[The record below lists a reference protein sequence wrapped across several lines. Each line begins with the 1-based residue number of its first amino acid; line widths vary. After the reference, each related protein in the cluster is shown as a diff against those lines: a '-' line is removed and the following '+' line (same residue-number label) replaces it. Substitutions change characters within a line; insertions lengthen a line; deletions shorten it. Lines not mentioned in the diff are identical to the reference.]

1 MKQKKLLCAFLA
13 ATVALGLT
21 ACNLGQSGKTQE
33 ASYPITVGTANLAQ
47 QPDFV
52 VSLSPMLTRTMEDLG
67 LSGRLTGVSSFDQ
80 ELTADWEDSPAF
92 CGTAQLPDLDAIRGA
107 KPALGLTQT
116 PVAEHDLVKIQQM
129 GAEVLV
135 LSPATS
141 IEGMKEN
148 YRQLFLAL
156 WGETEGARRSERFN
170 QYLDRKIQN
179 IQTALAQSETETGRT
194 ALYLRELP
202 STGATGG
209 TLEGELLELLGF
221 ENAAGSDS
229 GWKISEGL
237 TPDVVFYSNTLSADG
252 VKTAYPNAQ
261 LIEVDP
267 LLFEQQSPSLLF
279 QLFRLG
285 HEVYPD
291 SFVITPEEDPEVF

>member
-80 ELTADWEDSPAF
+80 ELTADWEDSPPSA
-92 CGTAQLPDLDAIRGA
+92 ALPSCRTWTPPRGKA
-107 KPALGLTQT
+107 ALVLTQT
-116 PVAEHDLVKIQQM
+116 PLAEHDLVKIQQM

-135 LSPATS
+135 LSPAHLHRGD
-141 IEGMKEN
+141 EGKLPPAVP
-148 YRQLFLAL
+148 RPVGGDQRAP
-156 WGETEGARRSERFN
+156 RRSERFN

-209 TLEGELLELLGF
+209 TLEGELLELLALKTPLGPIL
-221 ENAAGSDS
+221 AGRFPRASLPTWS
-229 GWKISEGL
+229 STA
-237 TPDVVFYSNTLSADG
+237 TPS
-252 VKTAYPNAQ
+252 
-261 LIEVDP
+261 
-267 LLFEQQSPSLLF
+267 QQT
-279 QLFRLG
+279 G
-285 HEVYPD
+285 
-291 SFVITPEEDPEVF
+291 

>member
-107 KPALGLTQT
+107 KPALVLTQT
-116 PVAEHDLVKIQQM
+116 PLAEHDLVKI
-129 GAEVLV
+129 
-135 LSPATS
+135 
-141 IEGMKEN
+141 
-148 YRQLFLAL
+148 
-156 WGETEGARRSERFN
+156 
-170 QYLDRKIQN
+170 
-179 IQTALAQSETETGRT
+179 
-194 ALYLRELP
+194 
-202 STGATGG
+202 
-209 TLEGELLELLGF
+209 
-221 ENAAGSDS
+221 
-229 GWKISEGL
+229 
-237 TPDVVFYSNTLSADG
+237 
-252 VKTAYPNAQ
+252 
-261 LIEVDP
+261 DP
-267 LLFEQQSPSLLF
+267 LGRP
-279 QLFRLG
+279 
-285 HEVYPD
+285 V
-291 SFVITPEEDPEVF
+291 

>member
-1 MKQKKLLCAFLA
+1 M
-13 ATVALGLT
+13 
-21 ACNLGQSGKTQE
+21 
-33 ASYPITVGTANLAQ
+33 
-47 QPDFV
+47 
-52 VSLSPMLTRTMEDLG
+52 
-67 LSGRLTGVSSFDQ
+67 
-80 ELTADWEDSPAF
+80 
-92 CGTAQLPDLDAIRGA
+92 
-107 KPALGLTQT
+107 
-116 PVAEHDLVKIQQM
+116 
-129 GAEVLV
+129 
-135 LSPATS
+135 
-141 IEGMKEN
+141 
-148 YRQLFLAL
+148 
-156 WGETEGARRSERFN
+156 
-170 QYLDRKIQN
+170 
-179 IQTALAQSETETGRT
+179 
-194 ALYLRELP
+194 
-202 STGATGG
+202 
-209 TLEGELLELLGF
+209 GF

>member
-107 KPALGLTQT
+107 KPALVLTQT
-116 PVAEHDLVKIQQM
+116 PLAEHDLVKIQQM

-170 QYLDRKIQN
+170 QYLDRKIQTSKPLWPSRRPKLAAPPSICGN
-179 IQTALAQSETETGRT
+179 CPPPAPLEAPWKGSCWNYWALKTPLGPILAGRFPRASLPTWSSTATPSQQTG
-194 ALYLRELP
+194 
-202 STGATGG
+202 
-209 TLEGELLELLGF
+209 
-221 ENAAGSDS
+221 
-229 GWKISEGL
+229 
-237 TPDVVFYSNTLSADG
+237 
-252 VKTAYPNAQ
+252 
-261 LIEVDP
+261 
-267 LLFEQQSPSLLF
+267 
-279 QLFRLG
+279 
-285 HEVYPD
+285 
-291 SFVITPEEDPEVF
+291 